1 MVLGFARWAGK
12 GKEFGKKVLKD
23 KTKTISSVP
32 PLKKI
37 KGAMSVSDAKNKAS
51 LASFKAAG
59 FKAGEKIK
67 KKFQKTAT
75 EINKLNKTLK
85 KQNEIL
91 NK

>member
-37 KGAMSVSDAKNKAS
+37 KGAMSVSDVKNKVIHKKNIDS
-51 LASFKAAG
+51 INAAG
-59 FKAGEKIK
+59 DQITRTLRKSTKEL
-67 KKFQKTAT
+67 
-75 EINKLNKTLK
+75 NKLNETLK
-85 KQNEIL
+85 KQKKIL
-91 NK
+91 DK